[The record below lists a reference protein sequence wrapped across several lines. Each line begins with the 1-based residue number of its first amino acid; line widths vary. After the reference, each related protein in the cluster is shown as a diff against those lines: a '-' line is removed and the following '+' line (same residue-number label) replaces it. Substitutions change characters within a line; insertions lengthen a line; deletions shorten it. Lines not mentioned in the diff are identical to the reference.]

1 MSFPFRPRWPL
12 LLTLAAGVAAL
23 IALAYVPART
33 ATEELPAPGGSYVE
47 GVAGAPSR
55 MNPLF
60 ATFNEVDQDLVSLI
74 FSGLVRLGPRGNV
87 QPDLAEWTVSP
98 DGLTYIFQ
106 LRPDLLWHDNVPLDA
121 GDVLFTVQAIQDPEF
136 RGDPVLADLYRDVE
150 VTASDARTIVMT
162 LPQPFA
168 PFLARGA
175 TVGILPDHLLR
186 NLTADEIFQSS
197 FNQSPVGSGP
207 FELLELTPEGAVLRA
222 FGPYHLGRPLLE
234 TLELRFFRDD
244 GALFN
249 ALRQDEVEGA
259 LFRPGLDPEKLALL
273 EGDTRWVRRTLHT
286 TTYSLV
292 YVNPQSAAFQDAAV
306 RRALQNGLDRTRLI
320 EEVLAGQALL
330 IDSPI
335 IRDLWSYAG
344 DSEAYAF
351 ARDRAN
357 ALLDEAGWLL
367 AGGLRAK
374 DGEVLRFTL
383 ATSDDPIQSRVA
395 AAIAA
400 QWRELGIDVEVQT
413 SGAGLFVEQVLLPR
427 DFEAAL
433 ISIEPGP
440 DPDPYP
446 FWHSSQAIG
455 EGRNLASFVNREAD
469 RLLENGRLANSDGE
483 RAASYGAFQEI
494 FARELPAVLL
504 YTPTYQYV
512 VRADVGDVKPGLLF
526 TLSARFQNVHDW
538 FVETEP
544 LSAEEE

>member
-12 LLTLAAGVAAL
+12 LLTLALGVAAL
-23 IALAYVPART
+23 VALVYLPSET

-47 GVAGAPSR
+47 GVDGAPSR
-55 MNPLF
+55 INPLF
-60 ATFNEVDQDLVSLI
+60 ATFNAVDQDLVGLI

-106 LRPDLLWHDNVPLDA
+106 LRADLLWHDNVRLDA
-121 GDVLFTVQAIQDPEF
+121 GDVLFTVQAIQDPDF

-175 TVGILPDHLLR
+175 TVGILPAHLLR
-186 NLTADEIFQSS
+186 NLSAEELFRSP

-207 FELLELTPEGAVLRA
+207 FELLALTPEGAALRA
-222 FGPYHLGRPLLE
+222 FAPYHLGRPLLE
-234 TLELRFFRDD
+234 TLELRFYRDD

-259 LFRPGLDPEKLALL
+259 LFRPGLDLEELALL
-273 EGDTRWVRRTLHT
+273 ANDARWVQRTLHT
-286 TTYSLV
+286 TAYSLV
-292 YVNPQSAAFQDAAV
+292 YVNPQLAAFQDANV
-306 RRALQNGLDRTRLI
+306 RRALQSGLDRTKLI
-320 EEVLAGQALL
+320 EEVLAGQALP

-335 IRDLWSYAG
+335 IRDLWSYAA
-344 DSEAYAF
+344 DSEAYVF
-351 ARDRAN
+351 APDRAN

-367 AGGLRAK
+367 DGGLRSK
-374 DGEVLRFTL
+374 DGEALSFTL

-395 AAIAA
+395 AGIAA
-400 QWRELGIDVEVQT
+400 QWRALGIEVAVQT
-413 SGAGLFVEQVLLPR
+413 SGASQFVEQVLLPR
-427 DFEAAL
+427 NFEAAL

-446 FWHSSQAIG
+446 FWHSSQAFG
-455 EGRNLASFVNREAD
+455 EGRNLAGFFNREAD
-469 RLLENGRLANSDGE
+469 LLLENGRLAISDSE
-483 RAASYGAFQEI
+483 RAESYGAFQEI

-512 VRADVGDVKPGLLF
+512 VRTDMGDVKPGLLF
-526 TLSARFQNVHDW
+526 TLSARFQNVQEW

-544 LSAEEE
+544 PGAAEE